1 MFYFLCQ
8 NLVHFKYLL
17 YLCTMIRL
25 LADYRFSD
33 RLRYKAHR
41 LVYMPEDEEPLEIRG
56 FLGAAIMAAL
66 IVDTDEGDARGVA
79 MDTPAQRDALI
90 ARYEQEVRRDNGGLL
105 RTEVEAFCEAHL
117 VLASDQQ
124 LLLRICHNDRLLD
137 LAVGLTVEYMQRLV
151 REQVCEHI
159 YDFVPWTTPFAQWL
173 FSAGHA
179 ETRRQELLS
188 IDWMD
193 SVKVFEL
200 NQKLSNDKQL
210 TTNDPSPTFVFDGL
224 RAEQVLCGYWEWLW
238 GGFQADAKLYP
249 DEKVRLAQYKQM
261 ILDNEIN
268 YDFLKPEMK
277 HFSAEAHNL
286 FRAWMNN
293 WTEFVQG
300 KIQPVAAMPTRKN
313 PQQELFL
320 DTTLPIPPENDY
332 TAVREYI
339 LERCKYDP
347 EFKKYYKIHKTK
359 ICDQLTFMFGW
370 AVDYNS
376 LYHSLNRKLKFPPKP
391 HLK

>member
-1 MFYFLCQ
+1 
-8 NLVHFKYLL
+8 
-17 YLCTMIRL
+17 
-25 LADYRFSD
+25 
-33 RLRYKAHR
+33 
-41 LVYMPEDEEPLEIRG
+41 VYETEEGETLEIRG
-56 FLGAAIMAAL
+56 FLAAAILGARL
-66 IVDTDEGDARGVA
+66 SVTDEAEVRGIVL
-79 MDTPAQRDALI
+79 DSPEGRDDFFR
-90 ARYEQEVRRDNGGLL
+90 RYEKEVLADNGGLL
-105 RTEVEAFCEAHL
+105 HVEVEAFCEAHMM
-117 VLASDQQ
+117 LASDQQ

-173 FSAGHA
+173 YSAGHA

-193 SVKVFEL
+193 SAEVFAL
-200 NQKLSNDKQL
+200 NEKLSNSQSA
-210 TTNDPSPTFVFDGL
+210 TTNHSPTFVFEGL
-224 RAEQVLCGYWEWLW
+224 SAEQVLCGYWEWLW
-238 GGFQADAKLYP
+238 ETAQKEAEMYPDAK
-249 DEKVRLAQYKQM
+249 VQLAKIKQM
-261 ILDNEIN
+261 ILDNETD

-293 WTEFVQG
+293 WTEFVQA
-300 KIQPVAAMPTRKN
+300 KLQPIAAIPTRKN

-339 LERCKYDP
+339 RERCKYDS